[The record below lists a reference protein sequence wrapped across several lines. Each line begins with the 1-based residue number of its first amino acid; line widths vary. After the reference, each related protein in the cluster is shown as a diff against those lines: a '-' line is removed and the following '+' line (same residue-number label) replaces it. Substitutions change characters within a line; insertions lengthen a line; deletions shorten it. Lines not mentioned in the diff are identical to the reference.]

1 MANMKQNLTCSRSKP
16 PPARSSGYSLGRVRG
31 QMNVD
36 HPSSPSSSTLHTM
49 QAQERYN
56 TDKYTLLYNVFHI
69 IIKSPTNWMSYV
81 LVIRIK
87 LEVELQDLEKRVP
100 VLLQYQLHPKRF
112 QNALVVG

>member
-1 MANMKQNLTCSRSKP
+1 
-16 PPARSSGYSLGRVRG
+16 
-31 QMNVD
+31 
-36 HPSSPSSSTLHTM
+36 
-49 QAQERYN
+49 
-56 TDKYTLLYNVFHI
+56 
-69 IIKSPTNWMSYV
+69 MSYV